1 MPQTRAARRY
11 AKALLDLAQAQGAEE
26 AIGNELSQIVSAI
39 ADPAIERTLLLP
51 TLPLKARR
59 DIVEQIVASA
69 KPNPT
74 LSSFLRVLA
83 DNDRLTILKDV
94 YDAYQAR
101 LERAS
106 GKVRARIR
114 SAAALTAKEQRS
126 LVDAFSRRTGKTVI
140 PTITV
145 DPTLLSGIVVEIEG
159 KVYDASL
166 QAQLRRMGDALAQQ
180 I

>member
-1 MPQTRAARRY
+1 MPQTPAARRY
-11 AKALLDLAQAQGAEE
+11 AKALLDLAQAQKAQDTIE
-26 AIGNELSQIVSAI
+26 AELSQIVRAI
-39 ADPAIERTLLLP
+39 ADPAIEKVLLLP
-51 TLPLKARR
+51 TLPLKARQ
-59 DIVEQIVASA
+59 DIIERIIASA
-69 KPNPT
+69 KLHPT

-83 DNDRLTILKDV
+83 DNDRLTMLKDV
-94 YDAYQAR
+94 HDAYQAL
-101 LERAS
+101 LEAVS
-106 GKVRARIR
+106 GKVRAQIR
-114 SAAALTAKEQRS
+114 TAAALSAKDLRS

-140 PTITV
+140 PTVTV

>member
-1 MPQTRAARRY
+1 MPQTPAARRY
-11 AKALLDLAQAQGAEE
+11 AKALLDLAQAEKVAD
-26 AIGNELSQIVSAI
+26 AIGNELAQIVSAL
-39 ADPAIERTLLLP
+39 ADPAIEKVLLLP

-59 DIVEQIVASA
+59 EIVEQIVASA

-106 GKVRARIR
+106 GKVRAQIR

-126 LVDAFSRRTGKTVI
+126 LVEAFSRRTGKTVI
-140 PTITV
+140 PTVTV
-145 DPTLLSGIVVEIEG
+145 DPTLLGGVVVEIEG
-159 KVYDASL
+159 RVYDASL
-166 QAQLRRMGDALAQQ
+166 QAQLRRMGDALARQL
-180 I
+180 

>member
-1 MPQTRAARRY
+1 MPQTPAARRY
-11 AKALLDLAQAQGAEE
+11 AKALLDLAQAQKAQDTIE
-26 AIGNELSQIVSAI
+26 AELSQIVRAI
-39 ADPAIERTLLLP
+39 ADPAIEKVLLLP
-51 TLPLKARR
+51 TLPLKARK
-59 DIVEQIVASA
+59 DIIEQIVASA

-94 YDAYQAR
+94 YGAYQAR
-101 LERAS
+101 LERMS
-106 GKVRARIR
+106 GKVRAQIR
-114 SAAALTAKEQRS
+114 SAATLTAKEQRS

-140 PTITV
+140 PTVTV

>member
-11 AKALLDLAQAQGAEE
+11 AKALLDLAQAQKAEE
-26 AIGNELSQIVSAI
+26 AIGNELLQIASAI
-39 ADPAIERTLLLP
+39 SDTAIEKVLLLP

-59 DIVEQIVASA
+59 EIVEQIIVSA

-74 LSSFLRVLA
+74 FSSFLRVLA

-94 YDAYQAR
+94 HDAYQAR
-101 LERAS
+101 LERMS
-106 GKVRARIR
+106 GKVRAQIR
-114 SAAALTAKEQRS
+114 SAATLTAKEQRS

-140 PTITV
+140 PTVTV

-159 KVYDASL
+159 KVYDSSL
-166 QAQLRRMGDALAQQ
+166 QAQLRQMGDALAQQ

>member
-1 MPQTRAARRY
+1 MPQTPAARRY
-11 AKALLDLAQAQGAEE
+11 AKALLDLAQEQKAQDTIE
-26 AIGNELSQIVSAI
+26 AELSQIVRAI
-39 ADPAIERTLLLP
+39 ADPAIEKILLLP
-51 TLPLKARR
+51 TLPLKARK
-59 DIVEQIVASA
+59 DIIEQIIASA
-69 KPNPT
+69 KLHPT

-94 YDAYQAR
+94 HDAYQAR

-106 GKVRARIR
+106 GKVRAQIR

-126 LVDAFSRRTGKTVI
+126 LVDTFSRRTGKTVI
-140 PTITV
+140 PTVTV

-159 KVYDASL
+159 KVYDSSL